1 MIAVDS
7 DIDAML
13 RLKDGDDL
21 ALNEIMDRWQRR
33 VTAFLLRMV
42 NEDAVAVDL
51 AQETFVRVYQC
62 SDRYRPSGTFSTWLF
77 AIAANLARQHLRWQ
91 RRHPTESMDVDADT
105 PLSDRIASPEESP
118 DLLALREERA
128 ALVKRAVSELP
139 HELREAIV
147 LFEYENMSYVEI
159 AAVVG
164 GSPKAIETRLYRARN
179 LLREKLR
186 PWLGPE

>member
-7 DIDAML
+7 DTEAML

-42 NEDAVAVDL
+42 GEDAVALDL

-62 SDRYRPSGTFSTWLF
+62 SDRYRPTGAFSTWLF

-91 RRHPTESMDVDADT
+91 RRHPTESMDVVADA
-105 PLSDRIASPEESP
+105 PLSDRIASPGESP
-118 DLLALREERA
+118 DLLALRDERA
-128 ALVKRAVSELP
+128 ALVKKAVSELP

-186 PWLGPE
+186 PLLGPE